1 MRPKRNGGWVDGG
14 GTLHE
19 LVVFCRAVDEVPT
32 RKNSIRQM
40 VCKFRVN
47 MQLHI
52 NKRGHLVSMVRPETL
67 MSKFL

>member
-1 MRPKRNGGWVDGG
+1 MRRKRKRRWVDGG
-14 GTLHE
+14 GTLDE
-19 LVVFCRAVDEVPT
+19 LVVFCCTVNEVPT
-32 RKNSIRQM
+32 RKKGVRH
-40 VCKFRVN
+40 VLCTLRVN